1 MTRVKCMQAGDYFSI
16 PMEDGRF
23 AISQIIWL
31 GSESKE
37 QKFKK
42 VFAFAVLSISSN
54 EEVSE
59 DAKYLVFKDHRGSFT
74 VMFTAVDKLKAGE
87 WPILQR
93 GVVSDVALID
103 FEFNMAGTLYRR
115 GSPVRVLAIEEYQNY
130 ILMGV
135 SGFALIEKF
144 LQQH

>member
-1 MTRVKCMQAGDYFSI
+1 
-16 PMEDGRF
+16 
-23 AISQIIWL
+23 
-31 GSESKE
+31 
-37 QKFKK
+37 
-42 VFAFAVLSISSN
+42 
-54 EEVSE
+54 
-59 DAKYLVFKDHRGSFT
+59 
-74 VMFTAVDKLKAGE
+74 
-87 WPILQR
+87 
-93 GVVSDVALID
+93 VVSDVALID